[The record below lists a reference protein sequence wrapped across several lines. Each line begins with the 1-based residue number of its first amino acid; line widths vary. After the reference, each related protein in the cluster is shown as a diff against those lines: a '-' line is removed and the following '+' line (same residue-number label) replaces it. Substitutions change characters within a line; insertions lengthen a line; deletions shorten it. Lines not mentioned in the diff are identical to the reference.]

1 MGRSHRLGGF
11 LGVVCKDKRATQRH
25 VPRSLASSP
34 TSSTI
39 QTSTIL
45 RLKYLSQ
52 PHSFSTDRT
61 AANMMLKAAWILVA
75 SLFIGKSAEL
85 AVPYTKQDPS
95 SYDQYRPGG
104 KRPIPWSGQPGS
116 DSSSQNGTAQDAARK
131 QGTPDETAEE
141 PYKKGSYGSYQPQPA
156 KKWAGDGSDL
166 EGKPGAEDSGASG
179 AWYPAPQNG
188 TVASAEKKQPGSS
201 SAAADDGR
209 PWISHSP
216 DGPSLKPYPGKNSTD
231 CTKPGKRGPS
241 AYQGNPYNATS
252 RGWNGTESSATSR
265 PGEKLEDPSKQPYSE
280 APGAGKDGAEDEN
293 EDEDDEGED
302 EDDEDED
309 DEDEDGAKDDDAD
322 RHGRSFVAPEP
333 PVDGDAQSPTS
344 KGPFG
349 HNDDS
354 HKLPQ
359 PIYHPVSSPKPTYPD
374 SGY

>member
-104 KRPIPWSGQPGS
+104 KPGPIPWSGQPGS
-116 DSSSQNGTAQDAARK
+116 ASSSQNGTVQDAARK

-179 AWYPAPQNG
+179 AWQSVQRHLARLERHGMYAAP
-188 TVASAEKKQPGSS
+188 VFSS
-201 SAAADDGR
+201 LNA
-209 PWISHSP
+209 
-216 DGPSLKPYPGKNSTD
+216 L
-231 CTKPGKRGPS
+231 PS
-241 AYQGNPYNATS
+241 ADMPPFLGPRRAA
-252 RGWNGTESSATSR
+252 SATSR
-265 PGEKLEDPSKQPYSE
+265 PGEKLEDPSKQP
-280 APGAGKDGAEDEN
+280 
-293 EDEDDEGED
+293 
-302 EDDEDED
+302 
-309 DEDEDGAKDDDAD
+309 
-322 RHGRSFVAPEP
+322 HGRSFVAPEP